1 MNRSRLLVAVTAL
14 CCAAVLAGCG
24 TSGSARRGGGYYQND
39 GPGSNPPDI
48 DSIPDAV
55 PRIETHSKS
64 TSKPYV
70 VFGKRYVPLSD
81 EQPFRQVG
89 TASWYG
95 RQFHGNKTA
104 NGETYDMYAMTAA
117 HPTLPIPS
125 YARVTSARSGRSII
139 VRVNDRG
146 PFHSTRIMDLSYV
159 AAAKL
164 GLIGPGSGQV
174 IVEAITNS
182 DIARGAVPRVAGKA
196 PPAVASASPPPPVAP
211 AAVAIAT
218 PPDDALSILSEDPG
232 SQTGT
237 GKPESTRASAANG
250 TAQPLPQATTQV
262 AQATDRHDSLNTIY
276 LQFGA
281 FSTAENARSLALK
294 LNQALTQS
302 ESGPVQVQS
311 AGHLYKVQMGPYA
324 SRTEAVNAAW
334 RIQQQTGTQP
344 NLSVA
349 SRHEQDAGS

>member
-1 MNRSRLLVAVTAL
+1 MNRARILAAIAAL
-14 CCAAVLAGCG
+14 CCTAILAGCG

-55 PRIETHSKS
+55 PRIETHSRG

-70 VFGKRYVPLSD
+70 VFGKRYVPISD
-81 EQPFRQVG
+81 EQPFRQEG

-125 YARVTSARSGRSII
+125 YARITRANTGKSII

-182 DIARGAVPRVAGKA
+182 DIARGAGTRT
-196 PPAVASASPPPPVAP
+196 ASNIQPSTVSGHQQPKPVAP
-211 AAVAIAT
+211 APVAVAMAT
-218 PPDDALSILSEDPG
+218 STPDDALSALPD
-232 SQTGT
+232 T
-237 GKPESTRASAANG
+237 ASNDGEANPPQ
-250 TAQPLPQATTQV
+250 TAQTLAPNNATAPQARNTQSLDTT
-262 AQATDRHDSLNTIY
+262 AIY

-281 FSTAENARSLALK
+281 FSAAENAQSLAQK
-294 LNQALTQS
+294 LNQSLAQS
-302 ESGPVQVQS
+302 ESRPVQVQS
-311 AGHLYKVQMGPYA
+311 TGQLYKVQMGPYA
-324 SRTEAVNAAW
+324 NRTEAVNAAW

-344 NLSVA
+344 SLSVA
-349 SRHEQDAGS
+349 TR

>member
-1 MNRSRLLVAVTAL
+1 MNRPRLLAAVAAL
-14 CCAAVLAGCG
+14 CCAAILAGCG

-39 GPGSNPPDI
+39 GPGTSSPDL

-64 TSKPYV
+64 TLKPYV

-125 YARVTSARSGRSII
+125 YARVTRASTGKSII
-139 VRVNDRG
+139 VRINDRG
-146 PFHSTRIMDLSYV
+146 PFHSSRIMDLSYV

-182 DIARGAVPRVAGKA
+182 DIARGSYGPRMAGNSA
-196 PPAVASASPPPPVAP
+196 PAQPSRQAAPEPGPTTAAIPAASATA
-211 AAVAIAT
+211 
-218 PPDDALSILSEDPG
+218 PDDALSVLSGEASDGGTESLLPDAAPTLAASSALPVETVTEQG
-232 SQTGT
+232 SGT
-237 GKPESTRASAANG
+237 QS
-250 TAQPLPQATTQV
+250 
-262 AQATDRHDSLNTIY
+262 IY

-281 FSTAENARSLALK
+281 FSAIENAQSLAQK
-294 LNQALTQS
+294 LNQALAQS
-302 ESGPVQVQS
+302 ESGRVQVQNS
-311 AGHLYKVQMGPYA
+311 GQLYKVQMGPYA

-344 NLSVA
+344 SLAVA
-349 SRHEQDAGS
+349 AR